1 MCTNHHLT
9 IPQPNINSI
18 GTEHQT
24 IRSKNDVTKLLNL
37 VRPNLIFVELCRG
50 REEILYN
57 ESYNKSEYYAAAEYR
72 REEQAKERQ
81 VMPYLILGDRPY
93 HVSDLRWWE
102 GLETVA
108 QKVISYIVWPFI
120 MPLRDRLW
128 GHTILIDERDTFMAY
143 EIHKSCAYYIE
154 EQQQQRQQ
162 MTQTKESNNI
172 IDSNR
177 GSTCTRL
184 LALKRAKQSSVT
196 LNAYYE
202 TMCHL
207 GDYSNNEAKEEPKQP
222 SIVAIIGSSHLDG
235 VCDLLKNERLW
246 PSHIQMNL
254 VHTERYSKS
263 HPYTRGIVNDVEE
276 YDRGVRVKDHSMRKS
291 I

>member
-1 MCTNHHLT
+1 MHQ
-9 IPQPNINSI
+9 ISI

-37 VRPNLIFVELCRG
+37 VRPDLIFVELCRG
-50 REEILYN
+50 REEILYD

-72 REEQAKERQ
+72 REEQAKERHN
-81 VMPYLILGDRPY
+81 MPYLILGDRPY

-108 QKVISYIVWPFI
+108 QKVVSYIVWPFI

-143 EIHKSCAYYIE
+143 EIHKSCAYYLLE
-154 EQQQQRQQ
+154 EQQQQQLVEGVR
-162 MTQTKESNNI
+162 TQTKEYNS
-172 IDSNR
+172 IDSDK

-184 LALKRAKQSSVT
+184 LALKLAQKSSTT
-196 LNAYYE
+196 LNAYFE

-207 GDYSNNEAKEEPKQP
+207 GDYSNNIAKEESNQP
-222 SIVAIIGSSHLDG
+222 SIVVIIGSSHLDG

-246 PSHIQMNL
+246 PSHIQMNV

-263 HPYTRGIVNDVEE
+263 HPYTQGIVNDVEE
-276 YDRGVRVKDHSMRKS
+276 YDRGVRVKEWMRNS